1 VSLVVYVSGHGFGH
15 ATRSIAWL
23 RALRERAAGLEIHV
37 RTEAPHWLF
46 EERGLEVSCSAAPV
60 DPGVLQTTSLD
71 IDAAGTLAAHAAFLA
86 GWGRAVEREAAF
98 LREVR
103 AELVVADIPPLAFAA
118 ARRAGVPSLA
128 VGNFCWDWIFGC
140 WARRDPRW
148 REPARRYR
156 EAAGLAEAALR
167 APLHGDFSAF
177 REVRPVAHVV
187 NRSRRKRAACRADLG
202 VNAGD
207 RRRLVLVSF
216 GGFGGASLLGG
227 TARGDLSGYRFVALE
242 PNAPR
247 GLPGDWV
254 FLPRPA
260 PLPHEDIVHACDA
273 VIGKAGYGTVAEAIA
288 HRTRFLF
295 LPRRG
300 FPEVPVLE
308 RGLREWGAARSMPRR
323 DFAAGRWR
331 RHLDALFEGPPPP
344 APPPCDGARAV
355 ASAVSSWLAD
365 QPR

>member
-1 VSLVVYVSGHGFGH
+1 
-15 ATRSIAWL
+15 
-23 RALRERAAGLEIHV
+23 V

-46 EERGLEVSCSAAPV
+46 EERGLGVSCSAAPI

-86 GWGRAVEREAAF
+86 GWKRAVSREAAF

-118 ARRAGVPSLA
+118 AHRAGVPSLA

-140 WARRDPRW
+140 WARREPRW
-148 REPARRYR
+148 REATARYR
-156 EAAGLAEAALR
+156 QAAGLAEAALR

-177 REVRPVAHVV
+177 RAVRPVGHVV
-187 NRSRRKRAACRADLG
+187 NRSRRTRRACRAALG
-202 VNAGD
+202 VEPAD

-216 GGFGGASLLGG
+216 GGFGGASLLGSA
-227 TARGDLSGYRFVALE
+227 ARGDVSGYRFVALE

-247 GLPGDWV
+247 GLPGDWM
-254 FLPRPA
+254 FLPRPS
-260 PLPHEDIVHACDA
+260 PLPHEDIMRACDA

-308 RGLREWGAARSMPRR
+308 RGLLEWGAARPMPRR

-331 RHLDALFEGPPPP
+331 RHLGALFDGP
-344 APPPCDGARAV
+344 APPSPPRSDGARTV
-355 ASAVSSWLAD
+355 ASTILEILESY
-365 QPR
+365 